1 MYVLQMRTISVA
13 TTPRY
18 SRSLPRPACLAK
30 VVRIYLPHFVHI
42 VWLCWNLR
50 VVCCTLEKLQRLQQQ
65 LKPSTHT
72 HTHRDLNPLP
82 TFLPSCLSPSGC
94 LSNALHFNE
103 LPTKNLIL
111 CCKLMAI
118 YAS

>member
-65 LKPSTHT
+65 LKPSTYT
-72 HTHRDLNPLP
+72 HTQIPKPFTYFPSLLPLSLW
-82 TFLPSCLSPSGC
+82 LPV
-94 LSNALHFNE
+94 
-103 LPTKNLIL
+103 
-111 CCKLMAI
+111 
-118 YAS
+118 